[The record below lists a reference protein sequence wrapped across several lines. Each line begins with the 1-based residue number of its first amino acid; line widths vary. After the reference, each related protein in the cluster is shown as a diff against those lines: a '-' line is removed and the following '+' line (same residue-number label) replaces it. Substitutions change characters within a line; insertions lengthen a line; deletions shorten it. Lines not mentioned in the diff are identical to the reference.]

1 VRTAEPRRF
10 IFREDG
16 GIGTISS
23 VRRLSALRFDDFGV
37 DPPVFCPLTV
47 RLERAFAA
55 PAPAVAAFFRA
66 GVRLAAALRV
76 RDVAGFAAAAFFADF
91 APDLARSL
99 DAADFFFGRA
109 VAFPAV
115 LDFFRDEA
123 ALDLPPPVRFAM
135 MESFRNL
142 DSFAISV
149 VLSDAYRKSDGATEH
164 LLTEIAGRRIPLP
177 KRRHSYGWVADIPD
191 HSCDDKRSAQ
201 GMANV
206 EDEQTPG
213 PVRGAAGTLD
223 RAERGDR
230 GGLKALPRED
240 DDRTDPEEYARLLDS
255 YDSSFRNI
263 AEGEVVKGTVLKVT
277 ASEVIVDV
285 GYKSEGIIAVD
296 EFVDENGLVTVEAG
310 DIVDVLLERTE
321 DRDGYVVLSR
331 EKAEKMKIWDEVEK
345 AYVERKVV
353 IGRVIERIKGGLAVD
368 IGVRAFLP
376 GSQIDVRPVRNL
388 DALRGQELRM
398 RVIKVNK
405 KRGNIVLSRKALLE
419 EENAEKKKHTL
430 ETLAEGKVLRGV
442 VKNITDYGAFI
453 DLGGIDGLLHI
464 TDMSWGRVGHP
475 SELFKVNDEID
486 VVVLK
491 YDAATERVSLGHKQ
505 LITDPWANVMDRYP
519 VGARSG
525 GKVVSLTDYGAFVEL
540 ESGVE
545 GLIHV
550 SEMSWSKRVKHPSKI
565 LNVGDPVDAM
575 VLGVDPTARRISL
588 GLKQVE
594 SNPWH
599 DLAEKYPVGSKIQ
612 GKVRNLTE
620 FGAFVEVEEDIDGLI
635 HISDMSWSKR
645 IKHPSEVL
653 KKGDVVDA
661 MVLNIDAENQR
672 LSLGLKQLAT
682 DIWDDFFTRH
692 HVGDTIEGKVVRM
705 TNFGAFVELDEGI
718 EGLIHVSEFDDSRHA
733 SKDEEKIDLKVGE
746 TYPMKIIKLAPEER
760 KIGLSIRALK
770 SDEFRT
776 DWETYQEGA
785 GDGSATLGDH
795 FRSNR

>member
-1 VRTAEPRRF
+1 MVMSQDEHN
-10 IFREDG
+10 
-16 GIGTISS
+16 
-23 VRRLSALRFDDFGV
+23 
-37 DPPVFCPLTV
+37 
-47 RLERAFAA
+47 
-55 PAPAVAAFFRA
+55 PAVEPQSASAPTAAQPKGRQ
-66 GVRLAAALRV
+66 
-76 RDVAGFAAAAFFADF
+76 
-91 APDLARSL
+91 SL
-99 DAADFFFGRA
+99 KTTS
-109 VAFPAV
+109 P
-115 LDFFRDEA
+115 
-123 ALDLPPPVRFAM
+123 
-135 MESFRNL
+135 
-142 DSFAISV
+142 
-149 VLSDAYRKSDGATEH
+149 
-164 LLTEIAGRRIPLP
+164 
-177 KRRHSYGWVADIPD
+177 WV
-191 HSCDDKRSAQ
+191 Q
-201 GMANV
+201 
-206 EDEQTPG
+206 
-213 PVRGAAGTLD
+213 
-223 RAERGDR
+223 GDR
-230 GGLKALPRED
+230 EED
-240 DDRTDPEEYARLLDS
+240 PQEYARLLDL

-277 ASEVIVDV
+277 ESEVVVDV
-285 GYKSEGIIAVD
+285 GYKSEGIIPVD
-296 EFVDENGLVTVEAG
+296 EFVDENGQVTVEPG
-310 DIVDVLLERTE
+310 NIVDVLLERTE
-321 DRDGYVVLSR
+321 DREGHIVLSR
-331 EKAEKMKIWDEVEK
+331 EKAEKMKIWDEVERAFAEK
-345 AYVERKVV
+345 KVV

-388 DALRGQELRM
+388 DALKGQELRM

-405 KRGNIVLSRKALLE
+405 KRGNIVLSRKVLLE
-419 EENAEKKKHTL
+419 EENAEKKKTTL

-505 LITDPWANVMDRYP
+505 LIPDPWTTALDRFP
-519 VGARSG
+519 VGIRVS

-540 ESGVE
+540 EPGVE

-565 LNVGDPVDAM
+565 LNVGDTVEAM
-575 VLGVDPTARRISL
+575 VLGVDPAARRISL

-594 SNPWH
+594 SNPWSE
-599 DLAEKYPVGSKIQ
+599 LAEKYPVGTRIK

-653 KKGDVVDA
+653 KKGDVVEA
-661 MVLNIDAENQR
+661 MVLSIDAENQR

-682 DIWDDFFTRH
+682 DIWEDFFSRH
-692 HVGDTIEGKVVRM
+692 RVGDTIEGKIVRL

-718 EGLIHVSEFDDSRHA
+718 EGLIHVSEFDDSQGG
-733 SKDEEKIDLKVGE
+733 EKINLEVE
-746 TYPMKIIKLAPEER
+746 HSYPMKIIKLSPSER

-770 SDEFRT
+770 NDEFRT
-776 DWETYQEGA
+776 DWDQYASTQ
-785 GDGSATLGDH
+785 GDGSATLGEH
-795 FRSNR
+795 LRHK